1 VAKKNQLILGNEE
14 GFVEKKGSFHWAWII
29 LATCFVNF
37 FVNYSVRQGYGV
49 ILPEM
54 IKDLGLSRTQGGSIF
69 NAYLFCYIALT
80 PLTGH
85 LTDRLGARRVVTA
98 CAFILGCGLLL
109 MGTVGSFWKACL
121 SYAIVGLGATG
132 MWTPI
137 LTVVQRWF
145 AFPLRGRALGVLST
159 GYGLGL
165 ATMGLVFPWIV
176 KHFSWHY
183 SWYFFG
189 VGALLMGVADALLLR
204 SDPESTGYLPWGQK
218 GPSSLDTLE
227 KEKHDPKTSSPAA
240 VFKNRIFWLV
250 GLSYFSVS
258 CALYGFTTFMVDYAR
273 HQMGLPLEKASFLAT
288 IHGTCQILGV
298 LTILPLSDYLGRR
311 NTILISNAFIAAC
324 LIGIL
329 SSGHSWPMLF
339 VFTGI
344 LAIFYGV
351 TFPMYGV
358 CAGDYFPKRIM
369 GTVIGAW
376 TPFYGLGAI
385 VAHWVGGILRD
396 TTGSYHKAYIF
407 STAMAVLGVVL
418 ISTVKKSPK

>member
-1 VAKKNQLILGNEE
+1 
-14 GFVEKKGSFHWAWII
+14 
-29 LATCFVNF
+29 
-37 FVNYSVRQGYGV
+37 
-49 ILPEM
+49 
-54 IKDLGLSRTQGGSIF
+54 
-69 NAYLFCYIALT
+69 
-80 PLTGH
+80 
-85 LTDRLGARRVVTA
+85 
-98 CAFILGCGLLL
+98 
-109 MGTVGSFWKACL
+109 
-121 SYAIVGLGATG
+121 

-137 LTVVQRWF
+137 LTVVQRWV
-145 AFPLRGRALGVLST
+145 ALPRRGLALGMLST
-159 GYGLGL
+159 GYGLGFAL
-165 ATMGLVFPWIV
+165 MGLIFPWTV

-183 SWYFFG
+183 TWYFFG
-189 VGALLMGVADALLLR
+189 VGALLMGVADGLLLR
-204 SDPESTGYLPWGQK
+204 SDPESAGYLPWGHK
-218 GPSSLDTLE
+218 EPTSLDTLE
-227 KEKHDPKTSSPAA
+227 KKKHDPKTSSPAV

-329 SSGHSWPMLF
+329 SSGDSWTMLF
-339 VFTGI
+339 VFVGI
-344 LAIFYGV
+344 FGVFYGV

-385 VAHWVGGILRD
+385 VAHWVSGILRD
-396 TTGSYHKAYIF
+396 TTGSYHQAYIF
-407 STAMAVLGVVL
+407 STVMAVLGVVL
-418 ISTVKKSPK
+418 ISAVKKSPK